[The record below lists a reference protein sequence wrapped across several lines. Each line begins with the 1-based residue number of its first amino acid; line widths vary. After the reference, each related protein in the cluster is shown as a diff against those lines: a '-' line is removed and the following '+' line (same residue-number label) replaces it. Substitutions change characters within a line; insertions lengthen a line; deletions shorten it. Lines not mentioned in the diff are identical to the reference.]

1 MYTYHCLNNIS
12 ETGTKKFTKDFV
24 QTDSQDADAILVR
37 SANMKDMEFGDNLKA
52 IARAGAGVNNIPID
66 VCSEKGI
73 VVFNTPGANANGVKE
88 LVIAGMLLASRDI
101 VGGIEWLEQQ
111 ENTEDLPKKV
121 EKQKS
126 KFAGNEIAGKKLGII
141 GLGAIGVMVANA
153 AANLGMEVYGYDPFI
168 SVKAAWSLS
177 RNIRHVDDL
186 HEIYEKCEYITIH
199 VPLSKDTR
207 GMINA
212 AAIEQMKDG
221 VVLLNFAR
229 DALVD
234 ETSIIAALESGKVK
248 KYVTDFV
255 TPAVAR
261 AKNTLVTPHLGASTA
276 ESEENCAEMAVSEV
290 MEYLLY
296 GNIRNSVNYPECDAG
311 LCSSVGRCTLNHH
324 NVPNMIAEVTK
335 ILGAENINIANFYN
349 KGRGDYAYSV
359 IDTDSSI
366 SDEVAEKLS
375 AIRGVLK
382 VRVVK

>member
-111 ENTEDLPKKV
+111 ENTDDLPKKV

-186 HEIYEKCEYITIH
+186 HEIYEKCDYITIH

-229 DALVD
+229 DALVE

-276 ESEENCAEMAVSEV
+276 RSH
-290 MEYLLY
+290 
-296 GNIRNSVNYPECDAG
+296 GI
-311 LCSSVGRCTLNHH
+311 SSLRKYQKFR
-324 NVPNMIAEVTK
+324 E
-335 ILGAENINIANFYN
+335 
-349 KGRGDYAYSV
+349 
-359 IDTDSSI
+359 
-366 SDEVAEKLS
+366 LS
-375 AIRGVLK
+375 GM
-382 VRVVK
+382 

>member
-1 MYTYHCLNNIS
+1 MYTYYCLNNIS
-12 ETGTKKFTKDFV
+12 ETGTKKFTKDFI
-24 QTDSQDADAILVR
+24 QTDSPDADAIIVR
-37 SANMKDMEFGDNLKA
+37 SANMKDMEFSDNLKT

-101 VGGIEWLEQQ
+101 VGGIEWLEKQ

-126 KFAGNEIAGKKLGII
+126 QFAGNEISGKKLGII

-186 HEIYEKCEYITIH
+186 SEIYEKCEYITIH

-212 AAIEQMKDG
+212 AAIEKMKDG

-229 DALVD
+229 DALVE

-276 ESEENCAEMAVSEV
+276 ESEENCAEMACTEV
-290 MEYLLY
+290 MEYLLH
-296 GNIRNSVNYPECDAG
+296 GNIKNSVNYPACDAG
-311 LCSSVGRCTLNHH
+311 LCSSVWRCTLNHH
-324 NVPNMIAEVTK
+324 NVPLQRDRHRLLHI
-335 ILGAENINIANFYN
+335 G
-349 KGRGDYAYSV
+349 
-359 IDTDSSI
+359 
-366 SDEVAEKLS
+366 
-375 AIRGVLK
+375 
-382 VRVVK
+382 